1 MRITSLPILFSKL
14 NGTTD
19 RAVWDPP
26 DMSKCLR
33 TVDFDDLENITVTVG
48 KLSIWVFNWVLFVR
62 EDKSTLKST
71 TLMASVPRQLS
82 RHCEH
87 D

>member
-1 MRITSLPILFSKL
+1 MHNISLICMVKSGECIFNSLMKITSLPILFSKL

-26 DMSKCLR
+26 DMSKCIR

-48 KLSIWVFNWVLFVR
+48 KLSIWGFFGGGLFVR
-62 EDKSTLKST
+62 
-71 TLMASVPRQLS
+71 
-82 RHCEH
+82 
-87 D
+87 